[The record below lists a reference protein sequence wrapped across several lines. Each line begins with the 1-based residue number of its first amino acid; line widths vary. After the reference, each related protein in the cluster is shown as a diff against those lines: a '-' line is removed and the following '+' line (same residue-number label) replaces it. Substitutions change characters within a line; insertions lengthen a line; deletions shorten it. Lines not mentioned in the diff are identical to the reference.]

1 MCMGKVGAK
10 SFINEA
16 KEVKSKGNE
25 SSATSV
31 SKETSQAQEV
41 PAQSIKDKANVSKAS
56 KFDPANLKIDIGK
69 MMDESF
75 PINQDPF
82 SKLDK
87 EGGKIDKGE
96 LNKIINSFG
105 KKPSDIVE
113 DIRSSKGNERNDALL
128 NFQGTIDKM
137 GEKDLKAMR
146 NYLVNEMA
154 SPKNKD
160 DELLGS
166 LANKV
171 NKEIDSRENN
181 IKPWDIEPIIVGPI
195 IKRPI
200 FCEIIEPKRVGPSR
214 KELHSDELPIDH
226 KMNSVD
232 ESNNH
237 SSLKAEKM
245 KMINSI
251 DQFSQKIDK

>member
-1 MCMGKVGAK
+1 MGKVGAK

-41 PAQSIKDKANVSKAS
+41 PTQSIKDRTNVSKAS
-56 KFDPANLKIDIGK
+56 KFDPANPKVDIGK
-69 MMDESF
+69 MIDEGFS
-75 PINQDPF
+75 IDKYPF
-82 SKLDK
+82 SKLDR

-96 LNKIINSFG
+96 LNKIINCFG
-105 KKPSDIVE
+105 KKPGDVVE

-137 GEKDLKAMR
+137 GEKDLKSMR

-171 NKEIDSRENN
+171 NKEIDSRSNN
-181 IKPWDIEPIIVGPI
+181 GLNHWSEESIKPI
-195 IKRPI
+195 
-200 FCEIIEPKRVGPSR
+200 RVGPPGKKPSM
-214 KELHSDELPIDH
+214 SDDSHINIKGKL
-226 KMNSVD
+226 
-232 ESNNH
+232 
-237 SSLKAEKM
+237 
-245 KMINSI
+245 INSI
-251 DQFSQKIDK
+251 DESNKPSSDKMRKMLDSINQKIDQ